1 MCCSHIFTIYD
12 LIKCINIQVGEPQA
26 KKQKKEHA
34 LEKRIE
40 ELEQSKRNEGEEE
53 LKSLKAKV
61 RGLCMQTEP
70 SVPLILV
77 LVEELASTARKMNSD
92 DAAIFE
98 ELARQ
103 ANCNKE
109 KLDIPSFCLSVQG
122 GKATDVVGK
131 ALSKALKVKSEC
143 GESSVLGKV
152 QATHQ
157 SPMLNLYSQP
167 PQAYW
172 GFGQGNFVPQMYPY
186 GGVTGYGGYRKYQ
199 RGSGRG
205 QSSRGNCLFC
215 GGPDHYVRD
224 CMKMKA
230 ARGK

>member
-109 KLDIPSFCLSVQG
+109 KLDIPSFCLSVLG
-122 GKATDVVGK
+122 GKSYGCGRKSVIKSVE
-131 ALSKALKVKSEC
+131 SK
-143 GESSVLGKV
+143 
-152 QATHQ
+152 
-157 SPMLNLYSQP
+157 
-167 PQAYW
+167 
-172 GFGQGNFVPQMYPY
+172 
-186 GGVTGYGGYRKYQ
+186 
-199 RGSGRG
+199 
-205 QSSRGNCLFC
+205 
-215 GGPDHYVRD
+215 VRVW
-224 CMKMKA
+224 
-230 ARGK
+230 

>member
-109 KLDIPSFCLSVQG
+109 KLDIPSFCLSVLG
-122 GKATDVVGK
+122 GKSYRCGRKSVIKSVE
-131 ALSKALKVKSEC
+131 SK
-143 GESSVLGKV
+143 
-152 QATHQ
+152 
-157 SPMLNLYSQP
+157 
-167 PQAYW
+167 
-172 GFGQGNFVPQMYPY
+172 
-186 GGVTGYGGYRKYQ
+186 
-199 RGSGRG
+199 
-205 QSSRGNCLFC
+205 
-215 GGPDHYVRD
+215 VRVW
-224 CMKMKA
+224 
-230 ARGK
+230 